1 MVNLFKRKKN
11 NINFEE
17 LDKKNIMLGILEI
30 IVTKKC
36 NLACAHCMRGDAQN
50 QDITKETYDAIFDKI
65 QFIENLNL
73 GGGEISLSPKV
84 ITDLIASLKEHKTIV
99 NSFALT
105 TNGTIISQEFIDALL
120 ELKEYVY
127 KCREEK
133 ITIFKSLEKSQFH
146 IVISTDDFH
155 LNEMIKKGYK
165 IGRAHV

>member
-146 IVISTDDFH
+146 I
-155 LNEMIKKGYK
+155 
-165 IGRAHV
+165 A